1 MYFDVKVHKW
11 IGIKE
16 PFKDLESWKNP
27 EPQETFSFQRLL
39 NVL

>member
-16 PFKDLESWKNP
+16 PLKGLKSLKNP
-27 EPQETFSFQRLL
+27 EPQETFYF
-39 NVL
+39 NDP